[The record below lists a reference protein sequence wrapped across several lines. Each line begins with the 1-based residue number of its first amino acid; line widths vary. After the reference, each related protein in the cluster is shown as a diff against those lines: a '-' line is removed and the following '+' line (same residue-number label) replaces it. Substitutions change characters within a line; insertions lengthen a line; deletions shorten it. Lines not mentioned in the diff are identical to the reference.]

1 MFIEQIDNRL
11 SFSLFSMWTEHA
23 VYLYTQQHWN
33 EEFVYILSSIVQLKT
48 IKTHLPK
55 QKKMIHNTVYSE
67 EKKWFN
73 TKLQKWSHD
82 FKTNKNNRHETIE
95 RINSTLHLNSLT
107 IKICINIEVTSKLIW
122 TLNT

>member
-55 QKKMIHNTVYSE
+55 QKK
-67 EKKWFN
+67 KWFTTLYIRKKKSDSIPN
-73 TKLQKWSHD
+73 CKNGPMISKPTRTTGTKQ
-82 FKTNKNNRHETIE
+82 
-95 RINSTLHLNSLT
+95 
-107 IKICINIEVTSKLIW
+107 
-122 TLNT
+122 